1 MTNTNRTKWIIASTF
16 AVVLS
21 VGASTAGYAVASNL
35 VTSLTASPAST
46 TFLPSTS
53 STSPEQQAYEAG
65 TRNARVDFCNLR
77 FDKDKPTV
85 DDPRTYDGLP
95 GSVVVADDVCDPNF
109 VAQWNDAQ
117 ESAGSDKRA
126 CIIDRTLEGIVGR
139 YFCTAPSTVTY

>member
-1 MTNTNRTKWIIASTF
+1 VDHRFDLRRCTERRRINGWLCRRF
-16 AVVLS
+16 EPRDELDGV
-21 VGASTAGYAVASNL
+21 AGVNDI
-35 VTSLTASPAST
+35 
-46 TFLPSTS
+46 PSFDVID
-53 STSPEQQAYEAG
+53 EAG